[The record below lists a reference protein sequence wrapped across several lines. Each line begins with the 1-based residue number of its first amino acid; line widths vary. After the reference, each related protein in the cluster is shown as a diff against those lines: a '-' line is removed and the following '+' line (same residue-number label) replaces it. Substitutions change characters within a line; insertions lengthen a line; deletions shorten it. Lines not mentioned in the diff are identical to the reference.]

1 MKEINDVIDRLHDRK
16 EGFESTMQDIS
27 RQQSEIDDRRARVE
41 ASIREIDYVIEYMES
56 EE

>member
-1 MKEINDVIDRLHDRK
+1 MKEINDIIDRLRDRK
-16 EGFESTMQDIS
+16 EEFESSMQDIS

-41 ASIREIDYVIEYMES
+41 GSIREIDYVIEYAES

>member
-1 MKEINDVIDRLHDRK
+1 MKEINDVIGRLHDRK

>member
-27 RQQSEIDDRRARVE
+27 RHQS
-41 ASIREIDYVIEYMES
+41 EIDYVIEYMES